1 VPSKAEKRVF
11 KRVRHV
17 YVVLEEDLAQF
28 VQVERRKVGM
38 TARAW
43 VTAMLREKMLRER
56 LGV

>member
-28 VQVERRKVGM
+28 VHSERRKAGM